1 MKKNILLILFFL
13 ASLLAISISCIAGAV
28 HLSFAEMFNSI
39 TKTLFSGS
47 ELNLHE
53 NIFMNIRFPR
63 AILSFVVGA
72 SLAIGGVL
80 MQGLFR
86 NPLIEPG
93 LIGTSSGAALGSS
106 FYFLSSNLLAAVFPY
121 WTLPICAFIGSLIA
135 TLSTTGINSS
145 NEKSKSSSTQL
156 LLTGIAVNAI
166 CMSLVGILS
175 FFARDPQARSITFWG
190 LGSLASA
197 NWKIVSICTFT
208 LILGYF
214 LAIKNAKSIDALQ
227 LGEKEAHLLGIKI
240 KNLRISIIL
249 TNVILVGI
257 ATSFV
262 GVISFLGLII
272 PHILRGLGILQT
284 KQLLIAAA
292 LLGGSVLCL
301 SDVVSRLVIA
311 PTEIPIGIIT
321 ALIGAP
327 IFIYLI
333 RTKNEFLA

>member
-1 MKKNILLILFFL
+1 MKKNSLIILFFL
-13 ASLLAISISCIAGAV
+13 ASLLAIFLSCVVGAV
-28 HLSFAEMFNSI
+28 HLSLAEIFNSI
-39 TKTLFSGS
+39 SKTLFSGN

-53 NIFMNIRFPR
+53 NIFINIRFPR
-63 AILSFVVGA
+63 ALLSFVVGA

-93 LIGTSSGAALGSS
+93 LIGTSSGAALGAS
-106 FYFLSSNLLAAVFPY
+106 FYFLSSNILAAVFPY
-121 WTLPICAFIGSLIA
+121 WTLPICAFIGSLLA

-145 NEKSKSSSTQL
+145 NEKSKSSTTQL

-197 NWKIVSICTFT
+197 NWKIVTTCTLT
-208 LILGYF
+208 LVIGCF
-214 LAIKNAKSIDALQ
+214 MAIKNAKSIDALQ
-227 LGEKEAHLLGIKI
+227 LGEKEAFLLGIRI
-240 KNLRISIIL
+240 KKLRISIIV
-249 TNVILVGI
+249 TNVILIGI

-284 KQLLIAAA
+284 KQLVLAAA
-292 LLGGSVLCL
+292 LLGGTVLCL
-301 SDVVSRLVIA
+301 SDIVSRIIIA

-321 ALIGAP
+321 ALLGAP